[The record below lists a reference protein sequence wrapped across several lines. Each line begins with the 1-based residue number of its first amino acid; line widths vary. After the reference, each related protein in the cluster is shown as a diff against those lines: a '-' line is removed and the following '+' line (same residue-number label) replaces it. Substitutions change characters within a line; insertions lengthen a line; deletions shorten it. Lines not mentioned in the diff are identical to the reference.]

1 MEEWSWCQSWT
12 FLQHTAHHVR
22 GRGGR
27 HTAVS
32 AEGWLESPFPWG
44 GLRLA
49 GRRRPEARL
58 ARRLDFKNLSLLFFF
73 SFWLWFS
80 CFVLLFC
87 FLFLCC
93 SVEGK
98 LSVLAD
104 RWTDRDP
111 VRTVRFGEQSVRW
124 GALGPWVPS
133 LLPGEQPP
141 RHRPASALP
150 RAIFHFSSLPASRT
164 LLWLYFLAV
173 RPPFTVLPS
182 GRAPLL
188 AFCVFGV

>member
-1 MEEWSWCQSWT
+1 MVSVVDFPPARCPSREGPWGQ
-12 FLQHTAHHVR
+12 AHGGL
-22 GRGGR
+22 GRGLAG
-27 HTAVS
+27 
-32 AEGWLESPFPWG
+32 EPLPWG

-58 ARRLDFKNLSLLFFF
+58 ARRLDFKDLSLLFFF

-141 RHRPASALP
+141 RHRPAQRPAQGP
-150 RAIFHFSSLPASRT
+150 FS
-164 LLWLYFLAV
+164 F
-173 RPPFTVLPS
+173 FLPS
-182 GRAPLL
+182 C
-188 AFCVFGV
+188 F